1 MDLQTARNC
10 ADAQIAGVVC
20 KLAAHYRNVYCGS
33 LFSARKSTNLPPHS
47 IFDGDCA
54 VRTQRRRSATTLN
67 F

>member
-47 IFDGDCA
+47 IFDGVQFVHNDE
-54 VRTQRRRSATTLN
+54 SATTLN